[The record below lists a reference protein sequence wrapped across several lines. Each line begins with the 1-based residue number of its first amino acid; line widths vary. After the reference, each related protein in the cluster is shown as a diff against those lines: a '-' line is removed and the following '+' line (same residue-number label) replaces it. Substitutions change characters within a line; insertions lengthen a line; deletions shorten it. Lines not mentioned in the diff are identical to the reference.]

1 MESLEELHHWVAE
14 EAEYQVQAS
23 EIKHGLSSV
32 GSVRGKSSTK
42 SYFGTTEEKRD
53 RPCKVCNQKHPIW
66 KCDMFKG
73 MEHRKKWETAK
84 KLGLHY
90 HCLRKGGHLVTHV
103 LGAESVELTDARTN
117 TIGYFTRRK

>member
-1 MESLEELHHWVAE
+1 MKSLEALRHAVAQ

-32 GSVRGKSSTK
+32 GNTRGKSSTK
-42 SYFGTTEEKRD
+42 SYFGTAEEKRH

-66 KCDMFKG
+66 KCVVG

-84 KLGLHY
+84 KPQ
-90 HCLRKGGHLVTHV
+90 TV
-103 LGAESVELTDARTN
+103 LPLFGERAPW
-117 TIGYFTRRK
+117 

>member
-1 MESLEELHHWVAE
+1 MLEKHPQALLSQYYQWIKEKGSLESLEELHRWVAE

-53 RPCKVCNQKHPIW
+53 RPCKVCNKNTQFGNVICSRGW
-66 KCDMFKG
+66 NTERSEDG
-73 MEHRKKWETAK
+73 EETWTLLLL
-84 KLGLHY
+84 LGE
-90 HCLRKGGHLVTHV
+90 R
-103 LGAESVELTDARTN
+103 APW
-117 TIGYFTRRK
+117 